1 MKKAAIFDMDGTLVA
16 NSPIHIRAFEIFC
29 ARYGVT
35 DWREKL
41 ANGFGMG
48 NDDIMRLVMPEEVI
62 REKGLAA
69 RFSSSRLPAITKSYP
84 FAASCA
90 AYSRPIPDEAPV
102 TNAYFRCREEIISNN
117 LLLLRGLKI
126 CILCFGVSPPF
137 CCSSSPTPL

>member
-1 MKKAAIFDMDGTLVA
+1 MEFHGGIRFRKVHAERQRAHAVTRRNFPGRGAILFVA
-16 NSPIHIRAFEIFC
+16 
-29 ARYGVT
+29 
-35 DWREKL
+35 
-41 ANGFGMG
+41 
-48 NDDIMRLVMPEEVI
+48 
-62 REKGLAA
+62 
-69 RFSSSRLPAITKSYP
+69 LPAITKSYP

>member
-1 MKKAAIFDMDGTLVA
+1 MERDDAADAFGWGCGQRTEQQDARIADEHPDFDA
-16 NSPIHIRAFEIFC
+16 
-29 ARYGVT
+29 AR
-35 DWREKL
+35 R
-41 ANGFGMG
+41 GFGMEFHG
-48 NDDIMRLVMPEEVI
+48 GI
-62 REKGLAA
+62 RFRKVHAERQRAHAVTRRNFPGRGAI
-69 RFSSSRLPAITKSYP
+69 PAITKSYP